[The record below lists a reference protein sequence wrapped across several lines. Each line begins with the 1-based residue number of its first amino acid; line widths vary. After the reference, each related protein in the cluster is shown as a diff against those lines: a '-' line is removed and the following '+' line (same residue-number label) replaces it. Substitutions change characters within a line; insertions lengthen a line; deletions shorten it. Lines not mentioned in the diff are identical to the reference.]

1 MVLYN
6 HELVFHTLQSP
17 LKPALSLGPLGEA
30 QREKMMETVSDFLDG
45 LPTIVSLERK
55 REDGLKNKST
65 LSEVDDKK
73 KKEGI
78 PTTWKRSSACN
89 CHCQSRVCVLNRHSV
104 VTVKS
109 ARRLERYGKVYSV
122 SVYITQMCCK

>member
-73 KKEGI
+73 KKKEFRQHGRDLLRAI
-78 PTTWKRSSACN
+78 VIVSP
-89 CHCQSRVCVLNRHSV
+89 
-104 VTVKS
+104 
-109 ARRLERYGKVYSV
+109 GFVYSTGIR
-122 SVYITQMCCK
+122 S